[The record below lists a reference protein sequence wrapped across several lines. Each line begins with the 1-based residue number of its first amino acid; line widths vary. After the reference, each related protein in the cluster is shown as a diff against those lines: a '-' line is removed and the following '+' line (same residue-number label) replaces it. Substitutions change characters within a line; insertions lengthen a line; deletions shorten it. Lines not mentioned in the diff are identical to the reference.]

1 MKLFEKFNLNNS
13 NKIKSIKPFEINS
26 IINNTVGANN
36 SNKNDS
42 TSNSHTILNKQK
54 ILCKNSRDLKNIVL
68 KKSKSKEKENLE
80 INNKTNKNLSTSHS
94 NCKSDHNK
102 NSKNILIKQNENDSN
117 KHCDIVRNKNNDIM
131 KLKNIKISRNNV
143 NLLQN
148 EAKKREN
155 FISDYNNKK
164 FYKTKN
170 ITSSL
175 KYYINLSNNGNKIDK
190 TNDLSNISN
199 IKKHFAYKA
208 INTDNI
214 NNNSLNYKS
223 GTTNIVNTSPNNNNT
238 HLNNIKINNAINK
251 DKKLESIDKNI
262 PSNDKIIKIIEN
274 NDKNEVDNKNNNNN
288 IIININNENEKENEK
303 DNKNN
308 NVEIVN
314 VLKCENLAK
323 REKALYILI
332 TSPVLSLRSQLI
344 LSRGTNNIKKAI
356 STEEILKNY
365 KKHLSDKI
373 SDYQK
378 KVVDY
383 NSKITSHFTSS
394 KIAEISLNFITN
406 NCEIEFC
413 EIYNSLLYSK
423 EDEHFMYYKAYIK
436 TIYYI
441 INEKI
446 EEVKKEDG
454 NIEVNEQKLLI
465 NLFNILKKKGY
476 YTIKDYLYY
485 LFISSANKEK
495 EKSFIKNMDKIDEL
509 ITNEEPNL
517 LNFSGLPKMCKFI
530 QFSFYLIKEIIDF
543 GNLIK
548 DTTTLKIETENFLEL
563 LKNNLDK
570 FRNKY
575 SI

>member
-26 IINNTVGANN
+26 IINNTAGSIN
-36 SNKNDS
+36 SNKNN
-42 TSNSHTILNKQK
+42 TTNNSRTILNKQK

-68 KKSKSKEKENLE
+68 KKSKSKEKEKLE

-94 NCKSDHNK
+94 NCVSDHKK
-102 NSKNILIKQNENDSN
+102 NSKNILIKENENDSS
-117 KHCDIVRNKNNDIM
+117 KHYDSARNKNNDII
-131 KLKNIKISRNNV
+131 KLKNVKISRNNV
-143 NLLQN
+143 NLLQI

-155 FISDYNNKK
+155 FISDFNNTN

-170 ITSSL
+170 NTSSL
-175 KYYINLSNNGNKIDK
+175 NYYINLSDNGNKTDK
-190 TNDLSNISN
+190 ANDLSNIRN
-199 IKKHFAYKA
+199 IKKHFVYKT

-223 GTTNIVNTSPNNNNT
+223 GTTNVNTSPNNNNNI
-238 HLNNIKINNAINK
+238 HINNIKINNAINK
-251 DKKLESIDKNI
+251 DKKLASIDKNI
-262 PSNDKIIKIIEN
+262 PSNNKIITIIEN
-274 NDKNEVDNKNNNNN
+274 NDKNEADNKNNNNN
-288 IIININNENEKENEK
+288 IILNINKEKENEK
-303 DNKNN
+303 EKENN

-314 VLKCENLAK
+314 VLKSENLTK
-323 REKALYILI
+323 REKALYLLI
-332 TSPVLSLRSQLI
+332 KSPVLSLSSQLI

-356 STEEILKNY
+356 STKEILKNY
-365 KKHLSDKI
+365 KKHLNGKI

-383 NSKITSHFTSS
+383 NNKITSHFTSS

-413 EIYNSLLYSK
+413 EIYNSLLYNK

-454 NIEVNEQKLLI
+454 NMEVNEQKLLI

-485 LFISSANKEK
+485 LFISSVNKEK

-509 ITNEEPNL
+509 IANEEPNL
-517 LNFSGLPKMCKFI
+517 LNFSELPKMCKFI

-575 SI
+575 NI